1 MRMARLLA
9 VVYLLIGA
17 VMFSIQTR
25 IIFPGHE
32 TQGQRYAEVRPR
44 RGTELVHLQTPDG
57 LRIVAL
63 YGPAL
68 ATDGRPDPHAADRP
82 TLLYFYGNGM
92 CLSFAEGEF
101 ERFRRLGLNVIIPE
115 YVGYGMSAGK
125 PSERGCQATAD
136 AAYEYLVRT
145 RGLRPD
151 RLVVGGW
158 SLGGAVAIDL
168 ASRRRVAG
176 LIAFSS
182 FTSGVD
188 MAHRLVPFLPASLLL
203 RHRFD
208 SIGKISRITCPVLI
222 GHGRQDRIVP
232 FEMGQRLAK
241 TARAPVTTLLLDE
254 ADHNDF
260 FDVAG
265 PRVDRAILRFLEH
278 LPAHDR

>member
-101 ERFRRLGLNVIIPE
+101 ERFRRLPRPSLEVQGRPTPL
-115 YVGYGMSAGK
+115 VGSCRRRPPHCECCARMSIFG
-125 PSERGCQATAD
+125 E
-136 AAYEYLVRT
+136 T
-145 RGLRPD
+145 RG
-151 RLVVGGW
+151 
-158 SLGGAVAIDL
+158 I
-168 ASRRRVAG
+168 
-176 LIAFSS
+176 
-182 FTSGVD
+182 
-188 MAHRLVPFLPASLLL
+188 
-203 RHRFD
+203 
-208 SIGKISRITCPVLI
+208 
-222 GHGRQDRIVP
+222 
-232 FEMGQRLAK
+232 
-241 TARAPVTTLLLDE
+241 
-254 ADHNDF
+254 
-260 FDVAG
+260 
-265 PRVDRAILRFLEH
+265 
-278 LPAHDR
+278 